1 MDLYEMNKNMVRQL
15 PKLEITDEVLKTID
29 KLHDM
34 YNAHYYMLLCNDMKY
49 YTILKPTTAWAM
61 SPITQ
66 DSFGIT
72 VIDCLNYV
80 GEIKSIDF
88 VHDNT
93 AIEIWIEHKN
103 DKEGGI
109 YCMYLF
115 PYDEG
120 VVEFRG

>member
-15 PKLEITDEVLKTID
+15 PALEITDEILKTID

-34 YNAHYYMLLCNDMKY
+34 HNANYYMLLCNDMRD
-49 YTILKPTTAWAM
+49 YTVLKPSKSWAM
-61 SPITQ
+61 SPSSCFT
-66 DSFGIT
+66 FGET
-72 VIDCLNYV
+72 VVDCLNYV

-88 VHDNT
+88 VPDNT
-93 AIEIWIEHKN
+93 AIEIWIRYN
-103 DKEGGI
+103 DEEGEI